1 MGRVTQKRI
10 QIKDKNAFGHIQ
22 QNMSTNHL
30 LHQFSTRQIDLEW
43 DEQNQLSASTSTKPD
58 GRGRQ
63 EIIETQYCY
72 DPFGRRIAKQS
83 QIYKK
88 ELVTQ
93 QIKLKTQPR
102 IIEDR
107 PAQNNFETS
116 NQLGSS
122 INLSLGGGN
131 GNISQPSALG
141 RSISQ
146 PATKTVRKEQTLLIQ
161 KQAVWNVWDGNR
173 ILQDYNGKHVFT
185 TVYEADAFV
194 PLARLVWLE
203 DKLTEAANDENVP
216 KVDIAKL
223 DQLKQIALQNIGE
236 LEGLDSDQT
245 FINQASNDE
254 PPKHS
259 KHQVYWYQND
269 HLGTPR
275 ELTSNSGNIEWEA
288 VYQAWGNTVTV
299 EWEEVAQVQELNPI
313 QLNGAEQS
321 YLLQPHRFQGQI
333 YDVETGLH
341 YNRFRY
347 YDPDAGRFISH
358 DPIGLVGGYNP
369 FFYALNPIEWVDPLG
384 LKTILASIFADIN
397 KWSLAPISDR
407 QKGMIKDKLST
418 TKQRSKELT
427 KLMRD
432 DFKQK
437 EKDLIKEWE
446 KETGQTWPTCSNGKR
461 ATPHHA
467 IPLKNGGTNEWWNM
481 IPVKHPHTGTLHGS
495 GSALNVNLP
504 YKQIA
509 GHIFNL
515 LGKAK

>member
-1 MGRVTQKRI
+1 M
-10 QIKDKNAFGHIQ
+10 
-22 QNMSTNHL
+22 
-30 LHQFSTRQIDLEW
+30 
-43 DEQNQLSASTSTKPD
+43 
-58 GRGRQ
+58 
-63 EIIETQYCY
+63 
-72 DPFGRRIAKQS
+72 
-83 QIYKK
+83 
-88 ELVTQ
+88 
-93 QIKLKTQPR
+93 
-102 IIEDR
+102 
-107 PAQNNFETS
+107 
-116 NQLGSS
+116 
-122 INLSLGGGN
+122 
-131 GNISQPSALG
+131 
-141 RSISQ
+141 
-146 PATKTVRKEQTLLIQ
+146 
-161 KQAVWNVWDGNR
+161 
-173 ILQDYNGKHVFT
+173 
-185 TVYEADAFV
+185 
-194 PLARLVWLE
+194 
-203 DKLTEAANDENVP
+203 
-216 KVDIAKL
+216 
-223 DQLKQIALQNIGE
+223 ALQNIGE

-254 PPKHS
+254 PPKHA

-275 ELTSNSGNIEWEA
+275 ELTSNNGDITWEA

-299 EWEEVAQVQELNPI
+299 EWQEVAQEINPI
-313 QLNGAEQS
+313 QLNSVEQS

-333 YDVETGLH
+333 YDIETGLH